1 MEAER
6 WRQVRARV
14 EALVEL
20 EPEAR
25 ARELAAIG
33 EPALREAV
41 GRLLQ
46 RMLQADTLLDQGGA
60 ALAAAHLARIEPD
73 ADLHLGRQ
81 LGPYRIEALLGAGG
95 MGRVYRASRQVDG
108 LAQQVAIKLVL
119 SADPALQQRF
129 LKERAILS
137 GLRHPGIAALIDLGS
152 TPEGLPFLVMEYV
165 EGEPLGEYCARR
177 RLTLQARL
185 RLLLRI
191 TQSLAHAHRSLVIH
205 RDLKPGNILVTPD
218 GDPILLDFGIAKL
231 ADPVT
236 GEELTLQGPGPM
248 TPAFAAPEQFRGEP
262 VSVATDIYQFGVL
275 SYRLLSGQLPYP
287 GDPADPHAWA
297 RAVVEAEPR
306 TLSRALREQREASGA
321 VRASEVGRDLDAIL
335 RKALAKDP
343 QARYSSIDALAADL
357 QAYLDGRPVQARAGG
372 VGYAAW
378 RFVQRHALAVG
389 FGVAS
394 AAGLAGLTLVALQQ
408 SREARAEADRARA
421 AVDFINEV
429 FRAADPSGGNRT
441 GGIGELL
448 EIAADAM
455 QPRLAAHPDLRAPL
469 NGLIAGAWLRV
480 GRVDRALPLYERAV
494 ADLSAQDISPVE
506 RLQVLEGAAL
516 AAQRSGRREL
526 AMRWAEAAEALL
538 PRVDAEQAARSLDV
552 LAMVRWANAIEDGRY
567 AESLVIAEAGRLAAE
582 RIATAEGELLLMR
595 AYNRIA
601 VSQASLGAHDQAA
614 AAAAATVALA
624 EKRFG
629 PAHPHGLTARGT
641 QAWVALRAG
650 DGPGALAILEP
661 LGESLKALRGE
672 TSQSYAVHLG
682 TLGEAYALAG
692 DPARAIRTLREAAAA
707 HVASA
712 GPDAAQAGDAL
723 LLAARLAFEQGEVD
737 EAAALLDAVEGH
749 WRQSVA
755 ADAPLRVDGQLLLAR
770 VRMARGERER
780 AGAALEAAASLA
792 EQHADADRLAAVRA
806 LRAEWGRTLP

>member
-14 EALVEL
+14 EALAEL

-25 ARELAAIG
+25 ARELAAL
-33 EPALREAV
+33 EDPALRERVA
-41 GRLLQ
+41 GLLA
-46 RMLQADTLLDQGGA
+46 RMAQPDTVLDQGGA
-60 ALAAAHLARIEPD
+60 ALAAGHLAAAEAGAELPF
-73 ADLHLGRQ
+73 GRR
-81 LGPYRIEALLGAGG
+81 LGPYRLEALLGAGG
-95 MGRVYRASRQVDG
+95 MGRVYRATREVDG
-108 LAQQVAIKLVL
+108 VEQQVAIKLVL
-119 SADPALQQRF
+119 SADPALHQRF

-137 GLRHPGIAALIDLGS
+137 GLRHPGIASLIDLGS
-152 TPEGLPFLVMEYV
+152 TSEGLPFLVMEYV
-165 EGEPLGEYCARR
+165 EGEALGEYCARR
-177 RLTLQARL
+177 QLSLHARL
-185 RLLLRI
+185 RLLLRV
-191 TQSLAHAHRSLVIH
+191 TQALAHAHRSLVIH
-205 RDLKPGNILVTPD
+205 RDLKPGNILVTTD

-231 ADPVT
+231 VDAVS
-236 GEELTLQGPGPM
+236 GSELTQQGPGPM
-248 TPAFAAPEQFRGEP
+248 TPAYAAPEQFRGEP

-275 SYRLLSGQLPYP
+275 CYRLLSGRLPYP
-287 GDPADPHAWA
+287 GDPADPHGWA
-297 RAVVEAEPR
+297 RAVVEADAT
-306 TLSRALREQREASGA
+306 TLSRALRQAGGGGDA
-321 VRASEVGRDLDAIL
+321 VRPAEVGRDLDAIL
-335 RKALAKDP
+335 GKALAKDP

-357 QAYLDGRPVQARAGG
+357 LAYLEGRPVQARGG
-372 VGYAAW
+372 GAAYAAW
-378 RFVQRHALAVG
+378 RFAQRHRLAVG
-389 FGVAS
+389 FGLAS
-394 AAGLAGLTLVALQQ
+394 AAGLAGLTVYAWQQ
-408 SREARAEADRARA
+408 SLEARAEADRARA

-441 GGIGELL
+441 SGIGELL

-494 ADLSAQDISPVE
+494 ADLSARDISPLE

-552 LAMVRWANAIEDGRY
+552 LALVRWANAIEDGRY
-567 AESLVIAEAGRLAAE
+567 ADSLTIAEAGRSAAE

-595 AYNRIA
+595 AWNRIA
-601 VSQASLGAHDQAA
+601 VSQGSLGAHDQAA

-629 PAHPHGLTARGT
+629 PSHPHVLTARGT

-650 DGPGALAILEP
+650 DGAGALAILEP

-682 TLGEAYALAG
+682 SLGEAYALAG
-692 DPARAIRTLREAAAA
+692 DPVRAIRTLREAAAV

-737 EAAALLDAVEGH
+737 EAAVLLDAVEGH

-755 ADAPLRVDGQLLLAR
+755 ADAPLRVDWQLLVAR
-770 VRMARGERER
+770 VQVARGERER
-780 AGAALEAAASLA
+780 AGATLQAAAVLA
-792 EQHADADRLAAVRA
+792 AQHADADRLAAVHA
-806 LRAEWGRTLP
+806 LRVEWGLSLP